1 MGNNQNAVLNSELD
15 LQISGKINDKVTL
28 RASIQDANIPLFRS
42 GYSQQLDEF
51 DQVFIEMFTDQWQI
65 RGGDIDLV
73 QTQTFSNF
81 SKVQGISLKANLS
94 DGDAGTKVFA
104 AGAIVRGQFTTS
116 RFNGQEGNQGPY
128 KLRSNGELYVLI
140 VLQEVKQFM

>member
-1 MGNNQNAVLNSELD
+1 MNSELD

-28 RASIQDANIPLFRS
+28 RASIQDANIPLQES

-73 QTQTFSNF
+73 QTQTFF
-81 SKVQGISLKANLS
+81 FQIFLKEYRDIS
-94 DGDAGTKVFA
+94 
-104 AGAIVRGQFTTS
+104 
-116 RFNGQEGNQGPY
+116 EG
-128 KLRSNGELYVLI
+128 
-140 VLQEVKQFM
+140 